1 MTTLSEQTDAQI
13 KSLQEQL
20 NSSQKEHKEEKT
32 IDEQIERLQKEV
44 ESKPERK
51 TIEEQIEEPQKQSSQ
66 AEQIDEMIQKLQK
79 QLNESKPIRTIYD
92 ELRDYKKSID
102 EAEPKP
108 TTVVERINELHTMEK
123 DLRDKINRKTAIIKF
138 LTTQLETAIVEKQR
152 FEDQVTDIK
161 ITILKICNN

>member
-1 MTTLSEQTDAQI
+1 MTTLSEQ
-13 KSLQEQL
+13 
-20 NSSQKEHKEEKT
+20 
-32 IDEQIERLQKEV
+32 ID
-44 ESKPERK
+44 
-51 TIEEQIEEPQKQSSQ
+51 
-66 AEQIDEMIQKLQK
+66 
-79 QLNESKPIRTIYD
+79 ESKPIRTIYD

-123 DLRDKINRKTAIIKF
+123 DLRDKINGKTAIIKF
-138 LTTQLETAIVEKQR
+138 LTTQLETAIVEKQH